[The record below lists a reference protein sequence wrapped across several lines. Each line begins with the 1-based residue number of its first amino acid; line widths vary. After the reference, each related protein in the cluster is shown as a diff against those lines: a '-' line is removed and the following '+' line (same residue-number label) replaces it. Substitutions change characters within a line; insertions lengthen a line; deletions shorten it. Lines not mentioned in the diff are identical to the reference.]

1 MKKFVVLVSVLSIL
15 ISKNLFADEGMWLPV
30 LLDAQYNEMVTR
42 GIQLTSDEIYSINNS
57 SLKDAVI
64 LFGRGCTGVFVSE
77 QGLILTNHHCGY
89 GSIANVSTV
98 NDDYLTNGYW
108 SNDFKDEIPISGLTI
123 SRLVSMRDV
132 TDDILSQIPTNATE
146 KQRKEIIEKL
156 SKNIAAENKTKS
168 YINAVVRE
176 FNYGN
181 AYYLMI
187 YEVFSDIRF
196 VAAPPLFIG
205 NFGGDTDNWVWP
217 RHTGDFSIFRVYVD
231 QNNEPANYS
240 ENNVPYKPKYVPPV
254 SKNGVEK
261 DDFIFVYGFPGS
273 TTHFMVSNG
282 IDLNVNKINPIAIDI
297 RTNKLNIIENA
308 SKDNDTIR
316 LMYANKRAG
325 IANYWKKMQGE
336 TIGINATNAIKKR
349 HYQEQE
355 FVNWIKS
362 IDSLNKYSNL
372 LDTIYH
378 YHQLAFVYEYTDRVL
393 YEAFFSNEITRF
405 IQRTLYDIRDLQK
418 SSTVTWQ
425 NKFCYQV
432 NNFLKNNNLKLEQ
445 DIFLA
450 TFKYLDS
457 LSQYLPDNLIKNKEI
472 ATKNIEKSMFINI
485 DKMSE
490 LCSKNKI
497 NPKNIQKDPLFLLTS
512 KLLDWYTKEI
522 WPMEDYYSNKLD
534 SLYRIYTRLQSY
546 YLPLDKYYYDAN
558 STMRIAYG
566 NVKPYHPADA
576 VTYLHYTTLDGMVDK
591 AKWGEAEDYKIDSIL
606 LSLYEAKDFGSYT
619 NTKGELPIAF
629 ISTTHTTGGNS
640 GSPVFNGKGELIG
653 LNYDRVWEGTMSDFY
668 FDESRCRNIMLDVRY
683 MLFIID
689 IYANAQRILNEIKF
703 AK

>member
-1 MKKFVVLVSVLSIL
+1 MKKFAVLVSVLSIL

-405 IQRTLYDIRDLQK
+405 IQRTVYDIRDLQK

>member
-1 MKKFVVLVSVLSIL
+1 MKKFAVLVSILSIL

-405 IQRTLYDIRDLQK
+405 IQRTVYDIRDLQK